1 VRRLSKRE
9 VRLVIAL
16 AAVAV
21 LALVGIAFTPPTP
34 PNPEEAHAYY
44 VTLFE
49 RAQVI
54 TITPAGGGDPVTV
67 TRDNA
72 RALLHR
78 LALGARYGAI
88 APSPSPVPP
97 VYLLDVMLADGSTV
111 KNVGVS
117 YHLEA
122 PDQPAAGK
130 FWLFPGS
137 PDRGPSDAPPQT
149 PPLVEAIETYLSS
162 VRGESPAPAEQR
174 HE

>member
-1 VRRLSKRE
+1 LSKRE

-21 LALVGIAFTPPTP
+21 LTLVGIAFTPPTP

-54 TITPAGGGDPVTV
+54 TILPAGGGDPVTV
-67 TRDNA
+67 TSDNA
-72 RALLHR
+72 RALFRR

-88 APSPSPVPP
+88 APSPVPP
-97 VYLLDVMLADGSTV
+97 VYLLDLKLPDGSTV
-111 KNVGVS
+111 KSVGVS

-130 FWLFPGS
+130 LWLFPGS
-137 PDRGPSDAPPQT
+137 PDRRPSDAPPQT
-149 PPLVEAIETYLSS
+149 PPLVEAIETYLNS
-162 VRGESPAPAEQR
+162 VQGESPAPAEQR
-174 HE
+174 QE